1 MDFEIIGNIIR
12 KIKYGRFRMQ
22 ATVEEKNGSLE
33 YSFLD
38 KIGTPIP
45 KSKLIGKRIC
55 DILFGVIFGIIS
67 LPIIL
72 VFGIL
77 IKLTSKGPVFFKQER
92 VGYMGKPITVVK
104 LRSMRND
111 AEKKTGAV
119 WAKKDD
125 PRVTSVGRF
134 MRKTRVDELP
144 QFWSIIKG
152 DMSLVGPRPE
162 RFVLTEEFSQK
173 WPDFPQRL
181 RIIPGL
187 TGYAQVNGGYD
198 LKPNEKC
205 KLDNYYIN
213 HYSLGLDFEIALET
227 FKIIFT
233 GDGAR

>member
-1 MDFEIIGNIIR
+1 
-12 KIKYGRFRMQ
+12 MQ
-22 ATVEEKNGSLE
+22 ALVEKTTNLE
-33 YSFLD
+33 SNYTFL
-38 KIGTPIP
+38 KHIGKPVP
-45 KSKLIGKRIC
+45 KSRLVGKRIC
-55 DILFGVIFGIIS
+55 DIIFGIIFGIIS

-72 VFGIL
+72 VFAIL
-77 IKLTSKGPVFFKQER
+77 IKLNSRGPVFFKQER
-92 VGYMGKPITVVK
+92 VGYMGKPITIVK

-119 WAKKDD
+119 WAKKND

-134 MRKTRVDELP
+134 MRKTRIDELP

-162 RFVLTEEFSQK
+162 RFVLTEEFFEK
-173 WPDFPQRL
+173 WSDFPKRL

-187 TGYAQVNGGYD
+187 TGYAQIHGGYY

-205 KLDNYYIN
+205 KLDNYYID
-213 HYSLGLDFEIALET
+213 HYALKNDFSIAIKT
-227 FKIIFT
+227 IKIVFT

>member
-1 MDFEIIGNIIR
+1 
-12 KIKYGRFRMQ
+12 MQ

-55 DILFGVIFGIIS
+55 DILFGVLFGIIS

-162 RFVLTEEFSQK
+162 RFILTEEFTQK
-173 WPDFPQRL
+173 WPNFPQRL

-187 TGYAQVNGGYD
+187 TGYAQIHGGYD

-205 KLDNYYIN
+205 KLDNYYID
-213 HYSLGLDFEIALET
+213 HYSLGFD
-227 FKIIFT
+227 FKIAIETLKIIVT

>member
-1 MDFEIIGNIIR
+1 MEVLVDKSNKE
-12 KIKYGRFRMQ
+12 KYP
-22 ATVEEKNGSLE
+22 
-33 YSFLD
+33 FLD
-38 KIGTPIP
+38 EIGKPIP
-45 KSKLIGKRIC
+45 KSKLTGKRFC
-55 DILFGVIFGIIS
+55 DIISGTVFGIIS

-72 VFGIL
+72 IFAIL
-77 IKLTSKGPVFFKQER
+77 IKTTSKGPVFFKQKR
-92 VGYMGKPITVVK
+92 VGYMGKPITIVK

-119 WAKKDD
+119 WAKKND
-125 PRVTSVGRF
+125 PRVTAVGRF
-134 MRKTRVDELP
+134 MRKTRIDELP

-162 RFVLTEEFSQK
+162 RFVLTEKFAEK

-187 TGYAQVNGGYD
+187 TGYAQIHGGYD
-198 LKPNEKC
+198 LNPNEKC
-205 KLDNYYIN
+205 KLDNYYIE
-213 HYSLGLDFEIALET
+213 HYSLWQDFKISFET

>member
-1 MDFEIIGNIIR
+1 ME
-12 KIKYGRFRMQ
+12 
-22 ATVEEKNGSLE
+22 TSVEKAPTSLVEK

-38 KIGTPIP
+38 HIGEPVP

-55 DILFGVIFGIIS
+55 DIIFGTVFGIIS
-67 LPIIL
+67 LPIIAI
-72 VFGIL
+72 FAIL

-92 VGYMGKPITVVK
+92 VGYMGQPIRITK

-111 AEKKTGAV
+111 AEKETGAV
-119 WAKKDD
+119 WAKKKD

-134 MRKTRVDELP
+134 MRKTRIDELP

-162 RFVLTEEFSQK
+162 RFPLTEKFSKQ
-173 WPDFPQRL
+173 WPDFPKRL

-187 TGYAQVNGGYD
+187 TGYAQIHGGYD

-205 KLDNYYIN
+205 KLDNWYIGN
-213 HYSLGLDFEIALET
+213 YALSLDFKISFET
-227 FKIIFT
+227 IKIIFT

>member
-1 MDFEIIGNIIR
+1 
-12 KIKYGRFRMQ
+12 MQ
-22 ATVEEKNGSLE
+22 ATVEEKNDNLK
-33 YSFLD
+33 YSFIE
-38 KIGTPIP
+38 KIGEPIP
-45 KSKLIGKRIC
+45 KSRLIGKRIC
-55 DILFGVIFGIIS
+55 DVIFGIVFGIIS
-67 LPIIL
+67 LPIIF
-72 VFGIL
+72 VFAIL

-92 VGYMGKPITVVK
+92 VGYMGKPITIVK

-119 WAKKDD
+119 WATKDD

-162 RFVLTEEFSQK
+162 RFILTEEFSEK
-173 WPDFPQRL
+173 WPDFSQRL

-187 TGYAQVNGGYD
+187 TGYAQIHGGYD
-198 LKPNEKC
+198 LAPNEKC
-205 KLDNYYIN
+205 KLDNYYIE
-213 HYSLGLDFEIALET
+213 HYSLGFDFKIAFET
-227 FKIIFT
+227 FRIIFT

>member
-1 MDFEIIGNIIR
+1 
-12 KIKYGRFRMQ
+12 MQ
-22 ATVEEKNGSLE
+22 ATVESKNEASTE
-33 YSFLD
+33 YSFIN
-38 KIGTPIP
+38 KIGKPV
-45 KSKLIGKRIC
+45 SKTRLVGKRIC
-55 DILFGVIFGIIS
+55 DIIFGVIFGIIS

-72 VFGIL
+72 VFAIL
-77 IKLTSKGPVFFKQER
+77 IKATSKGPVFFKQKR
-92 VGYMGKPITVVK
+92 VGYMGRPITVVK

-119 WAKKDD
+119 WATKND

-162 RFVLTEEFSQK
+162 RFVLTEEFSEK

-181 RIIPGL
+181 RIVPGL
-187 TGYAQVNGGYD
+187 TGYAQIHGGYD
-198 LKPNEKC
+198 LAPNEKC
-205 KLDNYYIN
+205 KLDNYYIEN
-213 HYSLGLDFEIALET
+213 YSLGFD
-227 FKIIFT
+227 FKIAIETIKIVIT

>member
-1 MDFEIIGNIIR
+1 
-12 KIKYGRFRMQ
+12 MQ
-22 ATVEEKNGSLE
+22 ATVNGANDTNTE
-33 YSFLD
+33 YSFLNH
-38 KIGTPIP
+38 IGKPVP
-45 KSKLIGKRIC
+45 KSRLVGKRIC
-55 DILFGVIFGIIS
+55 DIIFGVVFGIIS

-77 IKLTSKGPVFFKQER
+77 IKLTSKGPVFFKQKR
-92 VGYMGKPITVVK
+92 VGYMGKPITIVK
-104 LRSMRND
+104 LRSMRQD

-119 WAKKDD
+119 WAKKND
-125 PRVTSVGRF
+125 PRVTSVGKF

-162 RFVLTEEFSQK
+162 RFVLTEEFYEK
-173 WPDFPQRL
+173 WPDFPERL

-187 TGYAQVNGGYD
+187 TGYAQIHGGYD
-198 LKPNEKC
+198 LAPNEKC
-205 KLDNYYIN
+205 KLDNYYIS
-213 HYSLGLDFEIALET
+213 HYSLRLDFEIALET